1 MMAGVVVVSLI
12 MPIDMPR
19 IITTLTSPVIG
30 ETMKGPR
37 MLNAVDK
44 LTEIPANV
52 PANLPSELDSQCRV
66 L

>member
-1 MMAGVVVVSLI
+1 MLAGVVVVSLI
-12 MPIDMPR
+12 MSIDMAR

-30 ETMKGPR
+30 ETMRGHR

-52 PANLPSELDSQCRV
+52 PANLPSELDSQCRY